1 MPLMVVFLYSQHY
14 LYELVI
20 KTLVQH
26 NLFYMLHQFLQY
38 HVLSDSKPLVRKA
51 NCFNKLVTEGGI
63 ASEFQ
68 GYFYF
73 CPRLVCYCP
82 WKAFTL
88 LHISFLW
95 TC

>member
-1 MPLMVVFLYSQHY
+1 MVFFLHSQHY

-26 NLFYMLHQFLQY
+26 NLFYTLHQFLQY
-38 HVLSDSKPLVRKA
+38 HVLSDSKPLVCKTR
-51 NCFNKLVTEGGI
+51 CFNKLVMEVGSLQKFKVI
-63 ASEFQ
+63 S
-68 GYFYF
+68 YF

-88 LHISFLW
+88 RHISSLW

>member
-1 MPLMVVFLYSQHY
+1 MVVFLHLQHY

-38 HVLSDSKPLVRKA
+38 HVLSDSKPLVRKTG
-51 NCFNKLVTEGGI
+51 CFNKLVTEGGNLQN
-63 ASEFQ
+63 FKDC
-68 GYFYF
+68 F

-88 LHISFLW
+88 PHISSLW